1 MKRLIVVTAVL
12 LASVSS
18 APATPVAEWQS
29 WFGGPAQQWANS
41 VEQLPDGGY
50 LVAGTNL
57 VQPGNPIY
65 GGSQAFM
72 LARTNADGK
81 PVWQRQY
88 RLTLM
93 NWGAN
98 AVAAGDGGFVMVGT
112 AHVQPNYLGSRIA
125 LMKTDANGNV
135 IWTRFFSAN
144 QQSADS
150 THGVH
155 VQRTADGGYIILGS
169 YHAYAGV
176 NSTILLIRTNA
187 SGYELWRTRPGDPLT
202 IGTQVRQTADG
213 GFAVCGSVSADE
225 DDYGTY
231 DLYLLKTGAGGAR
244 EWSTSNG
251 TAVYDA
257 CNSLR
262 QTSDGGFALF
272 GETLD
277 FGVDN
282 SADYILARYDA
293 LGKLQWQTV
302 WGGRGDDWS
311 GGVAEI
317 DGGGFV
323 TTGSARSADFAS
335 ESEAQIEVSQI
346 SAGGRALSSIFLGE
360 PSSSGFPYAEG
371 MCVEKT
377 DDGGFIVGG
386 MMVSNDYD
394 VYLVKLAPVAP
405 GALGVAIDIKPGST
419 TNPVNLASNGT
430 TPVAIFGSA
439 DFDAA
444 QIDPSTV
451 TLAGAP
457 VATNS
462 RGKWKATAA
471 DIDEDGTTDLLVHV
485 VTARMA
491 VSVGDTSATLTGQA
505 YDGTPIEGSDR
516 ITVLQKRD
524 TRGTLKR
531 QTR

>member
-12 LASVSS
+12 LASVSP
-18 APATPVAEWQS
+18 ALATPVAEWQS

-41 VEQLPDGGY
+41 VEQLPGGGY

-57 VQPGNPIY
+57 VQPGNPVY

-72 LARTNADGK
+72 LARTDANGK
-81 PVWQRQY
+81 AVWQRQY

-98 AVAAGDGGFVMVGT
+98 AVEAGDGGFVMVGT
-112 AHVQPNYLGSRIA
+112 AHVQSNYFGSRIA
-125 LMKTDANGNV
+125 LMKTDANGNP
-135 IWTRFFSAN
+135 IWTRFYSAN

-150 THGVH
+150 TYGVH

-169 YHAYAGV
+169 YHGYTVAG
-176 NSTILLIRTNA
+176 STILLIRTNA
-187 SGYELWRTRPGDPLT
+187 SGYELWRTRPGDPLSV
-202 IGTQVRQTADG
+202 GSQVRQTVDG
-213 GFAVCGSVSADE
+213 GFAVCGSVSSDE
-225 DDYGTY
+225 DNYGTY
-231 DLYLLKTGAGGAR
+231 DLYLLKTGANGAR
-244 EWSTSNG
+244 EWSASSG
-251 TAVYDA
+251 TAIYDA

-262 QTSDGGFALF
+262 QTADGGFALF

-277 FGVDN
+277 FGVEN

-293 LGKLQWQTV
+293 LGTLQWQTV
-302 WGGRGDDWS
+302 WGGSGDDWS

-317 DGGGFV
+317 DGGGFL
-323 TTGSARSADFAS
+323 TTGSARSFDYTS
-335 ESEAQIEVSQI
+335 ELQVQIEVSQVT
-346 SAGGRALSSIFLGE
+346 AGGRAFSSIFLGE
-360 PSSSGFPYAEG
+360 PTSSGFPYAEG
-371 MCVEKT
+371 MSVEKT

-394 VYLVKLAPVAP
+394 VYLAKLAPVSS
-405 GALGVAIDIKPGST
+405 GALGVAIDIKPGSAA
-419 TNPVNLASNGT
+419 NPINLASNGT

-439 DFDAA
+439 GFDAT

-462 RGKWKATAA
+462 WGKWKANAT

-491 VSVGDTSATLTGQA
+491 VSVGDTSATLAGQS

-516 ITVLQKRD
+516 ITVLGKRD

-531 QTR
+531 QAR